1 MKPQD
6 KQVPSLDLGSQPFIS
21 ALVEAPPPR
30 GNRVIAVGLSTL
42 GVRRSHCPPGTWVAS
57 VSFHPPSPQSPT
69 SGSQET
75 GIRLGQE
82 TGGGRLAAIRALQ
95 AEARASN
102 CRKYIFLA
110 NIFSDKVVSMQ
121 QG

>member
-1 MKPQD
+1 M
-6 KQVPSLDLGSQPFIS
+6 
-21 ALVEAPPPR
+21 
-30 GNRVIAVGLSTL
+30 GLSTL
-42 GVRRSHCPPGTWVAS
+42 GVRRSHCLPGTWVAPA
-57 VSFHPPSPQSPT
+57 SFHPPSPQSPEST

-95 AEARASN
+95 AEAKASN
-102 CRKYIFLA
+102 CRKYILLA
-110 NIFSDKVVSMQ
+110 NVFSDKVVSMQ